1 MYRMSPS
8 QLFIGAHFQFQF
20 CTYSIRC
27 VFRYFQFSLQSFDSI
42 SSDVRVHFSYFFSC
56 AREKRDEREKTQN
69 KNPHQRESNVRKKKT
84 EMHEV
89 RVMCN
94 GHKNS
99 IRTNT
104 CDQRKESVVVF
115 SSLSPFMSFVSL
127 WLLLYFIGFGSRL
140 ALRRICFGVRKRKMF
155 SFRKMHSLHAHSHV
169 VSRMLGYREKKNVRK
184 KRRNNTHTAFVCG
197 WFPSVFVAFAPK

>member
-69 KNPHQRESNVRKKKT
+69 KNPHQRELNVRKKKT

-115 SSLSPFMSFVSL
+115 FISLSFYVIRFLMAPSL
-127 WLLLYFIGFGSRL
+127 FYWFWI
-140 ALRRICFGVRKRKMF
+140 AF
-155 SFRKMHSLHAHSHV
+155 SASKNMLWCAKEKDVFLMHSLHAHSHV

-184 KRRNNTHTAFVCG
+184 KRRNNIHTAFVCG

>member
-1 MYRMSPS
+1 MSSVVTYHFLLPVLSRKLSVEGFATSEMYRMSPS

-115 SSLSPFMSFVSL
+115 FISLSFYVIRFLMAPSL
-127 WLLLYFIGFGSRL
+127 FYWFWI
-140 ALRRICFGVRKRKMF
+140 AF
-155 SFRKMHSLHAHSHV
+155 SASKN
-169 VSRMLGYREKKNVRK
+169 MLWCAKEKD
-184 KRRNNTHTAFVCG
+184 
-197 WFPSVFVAFAPK
+197 VFFS